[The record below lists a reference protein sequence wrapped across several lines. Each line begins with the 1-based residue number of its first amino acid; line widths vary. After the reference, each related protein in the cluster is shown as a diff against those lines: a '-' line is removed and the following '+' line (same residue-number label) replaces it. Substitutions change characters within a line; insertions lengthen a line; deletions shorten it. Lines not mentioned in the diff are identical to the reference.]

1 MRYQFVDVT
10 SKCSVR
16 QYPVLETCCTH
27 MSRFHNA
34 NLLAKCSLNLLVQLN
49 SVVMK
54 VLLDIKEERAQFV
67 LGLLRRL
74 PYVRVKPFTP
84 FQFEVLEDTREA
96 LEELQLI
103 KEGKLEARDAKE
115 LLDEILCKDDL
126 KV

>member
-1 MRYQFVDVT
+1 
-10 SKCSVR
+10 
-16 QYPVLETCCTH
+16 

-54 VLLDIKEERAQFV
+54 VLLDIKEDRAQFV

-74 PYVRVKPFTP
+74 PYVKVKPFTP
-84 FQFEVLEDTREA
+84 FQFEVLDSTRTA

-103 KEGKLEARDAKE
+103 KEGKLEARDADE
-115 LLDEILCKDDL
+115 LLNEILCKDDAR
-126 KV
+126 V

>member
-1 MRYQFVDVT
+1 
-10 SKCSVR
+10 
-16 QYPVLETCCTH
+16 
-27 MSRFHNA
+27 
-34 NLLAKCSLNLLVQLN
+34 
-49 SVVMK
+49 MK
-54 VLLDIKEERAQFV
+54 VLLDIKDEKAQFV

-74 PYVRVKPFTP
+74 PYVKVKPFTP

>member
-1 MRYQFVDVT
+1 ML
-10 SKCSVR
+10 
-16 QYPVLETCCTH
+16 PVYETDCTH

-54 VLLDIKEERAQFV
+54 VLLDIKEDRAQFV

-74 PYVRVKPFTP
+74 PYVKVKPLLP
-84 FQFEVLEDTREA
+84 IHYKILDDAIQIVDDVHLLE
-96 LEELQLI
+96 Q
-103 KEGKLEARDAKE
+103 GKLETRDAEEFLNE
-115 LLDEILCKDDL
+115 LLCQNDA